1 MRVIVHYNGD
11 YKDELTIDGDS
22 LEEIMEIA
30 DKECELRRWERL
42 KCWSEVQE

>member
-1 MRVIVHYNGD
+1 MRVIIHYNGD
-11 YKDELTIDGDS
+11 YKDKLIIDGNS

-30 DKECELRRWERL
+30 DRECELRGWERL